1 MVEKPLVF
9 DLGEARTLSDA
20 ADRRGLFFAINF
32 NHRYARPMQMARQA
46 IEDGLLGDVVFVTW
60 RFGGEGNSDH
70 HPYANLIETQCHGLD
85 TLEHLC
91 GPIESVMAQMTDKTG
106 GGYGTLVLALR
117 FADGAVGSLTGTYD
131 SSYAFPQTH
140 TLEIGG
146 TLGRVRVEDTVRR
159 FAFQAIGDE
168 TARVWQAGYF
178 NDQDREFHRT
188 FDRHVDE
195 MLQAF
200 RPGNKP
206 PVHARRRVP
215 RARARLGGDRIV
227 RDRQAR
233 NGRIG
238 SKRRRQIPDAVW
250 SGDTP
255 SRSYGSRSIDAR
267 SVSVHAW

>member
-1 MVEKPLVF
+1 MGSSATWSLSPGASGEK
-9 DLGEARTLSDA
+9 
-20 ADRRGLFFAINF
+20 
-32 NHRYARPMQMARQA
+32 
-46 IEDGLLGDVVFVTW
+46 
-60 RFGGEGNSDH
+60 GNSDH
-70 HPYANLIETQCHGLD
+70 HPYANLIETQCHGFD

-168 TARVWQAGYF
+168 TARIWQAGYF

-200 RPGNKP
+200 RAGNEP
-206 PVHARRRVP
+206 PVHARAGYRALELAWAAIESFETGRRVT
-215 RARARLGGDRIV
+215 V
-227 RDRQAR
+227 
-233 NGRIG
+233 GR
-238 SKRRRQIPDAVW
+238 
-250 SGDTP
+250 
-255 SRSYGSRSIDAR
+255 
-267 SVSVHAW
+267 